1 MYDIMF
7 SDEHHG
13 SMMET
18 DRRCCRIYQ
27 NRKKYTMIASNVR
40 VRFIELSMP
49 SIEAFRRNIVA
60 SALQAR
66 DMTMGPHHYFADD
79 LRVAIEAI
87 GNMIQAV
94 KIPVTIIGLELSVV
108 ALGMKHFIMMALMKT
123 TIIIMTII
131 TLILCQYIKCLL

>member
-66 DMTMGPHHYFADD
+66 DMTLGQHRYFAHG

-87 GNMIQAV
+87 DTMIQDVSPLLVGNWVTAYV
-94 KIPVTIIGLELSVV
+94 KSVHGQLELLTTYTICVV
-108 ALGMKHFIMMALMKT
+108 SFESL
-123 TIIIMTII
+123 
-131 TLILCQYIKCLL
+131 